1 MSRARAW
8 CFTINN
14 YTIEEINACDE
25 IECNYIIYGD
35 EIGDTG
41 TPHLQGYIEFE
52 NAKTLTSVR
61 KSLGGRAHV
70 EQEEELLL
78 KHPIIVKNKVCSL
91 KEVNSL
97 VKDKELTLKKLL
109 KLLKMKVSSVY
120 VTKNQ
125 KCSLSTV
132 VTSKD

>member
-35 EIGDTG
+35 EIEIQELLIFKDILNSRMQK
-41 TPHLQGYIEFE
+41 PLQVLE
-52 NAKTLTSVR
+52 NRLEEELMSNK
-61 KSLGGRAHV
+61 
-70 EQEEELLL
+70 EEELLL

-120 VTKNQ
+120 VTKTKN
-125 KCSLSTV
+125 V
-132 VTSKD
+132 H